1 MTSNQNILPTS
12 PEIVPAL
19 GMLSRAQCEAVLHR
33 NVVGR
38 LGFTLHDRVN
48 ITPVHFA
55 YQEGWIYGRTQ
66 PCGKLL
72 PILRNRRVAFEVDE
86 HQDLFDWNSVVVHG
100 PLYLIE
106 PETSQTEETTY
117 AIALRLLRR
126 ILPSTFSDTDPVP
139 FRNQLFRIQVSEI
152 SGRFSEYGVSSPV
165 PARNPPIRDE
175 RATPEADAALRASA
189 LLAVNHV
196 LPSTASQVQ
205 VDAFDGVI
213 VLTGVVESP
222 SDRIALEREVLRARN
237 VRAVVQQIETAL
249 PEHRRPEPAEIARTA
264 IRQLDADSP
273 LTGANIKVVIEH
285 EWVRVEGTAATSE
298 LRDEVIRRLRNVS
311 GSRGVIDRVRLLPAA
326 GYRHGEEVPYRE
338 TSIRLQNE

>member
-1 MTSNQNILPTS
+1 MTSNQSLLPAS

-19 GMLSRAQCEAVLHR
+19 GVLGRAQCEVVLHR

-55 YQEGWIYGRTQ
+55 YEDGWIYGRTQ

-86 HQDLFDWNSVVVHG
+86 HQDLFDWSSVIVHG

-106 PETSQTEETTY
+106 PETSQTEKTTY

-126 ILPSTFSDTDPVP
+126 ILPSTLSDDDPVP

-152 SGRFSEYGVSSPV
+152 SGRFSEHGGTVMR
-165 PARNPPIRDE
+165 ARNPPIRDE
-175 RATPEADAALRASA
+175 RATPEADAALRTRALKAVSSA
-189 LLAVNHV
+189 LPLATTQVHV
-196 LPSTASQVQ
+196 DV
-205 VDAFDGVI
+205 FDGVV

-222 SDRIALEREVLRARN
+222 SDRHALERELLRTAN

-249 PEHRRPEPAEIARTA
+249 PEHRRPEPPEMARAA
-264 IRQLDADSP
+264 IRQLDTGSP
-273 LTGANIKVVIEH
+273 LTGADIKVVIEH
-285 EWVRVEGTAATSE
+285 EWVRVEGGAATSE
-298 LRDEVIRRLRNVS
+298 LRDEVIRRLRNVN
-311 GSRGVIDRVRLLPAA
+311 GSRGVIDRVHVLTAA
-326 GYRHGEEVPYRE
+326 AQREGEEVPYKE
-338 TSIRLQNE
+338 TSVR

>member
-1 MTSNQNILPTS
+1 MTSNQYLLPTS
-12 PEIVPAL
+12 PDIVPAL
-19 GMLSRAQCEAVLHR
+19 GVLGRAQCEAVLHR

-152 SGRFSEYGVSSPV
+152 SGRFSEHGGSSI
-165 PARNPPIRDE
+165 PARNAPIRDE

-222 SDRIALEREVLRARN
+222 LDRIALEREVLRARN
-237 VRAVVQQIETAL
+237 VRAVVQQIETAA
-249 PEHRRPEPAEIARTA
+249 PEQRRPEPPEVARAA
-264 IRQLDADSP
+264 IRQLDAGSP

-285 EWVRVEGTAATSE
+285 EWVRVEGTVATSE
-298 LRDEVIRRLRNVS
+298 LRDEVIRRLRNVD
-311 GSRGVIDRVRLLPAA
+311 GSRGVIDRVHVLTAA
-326 GYRHGEEVPYRE
+326 TARR
-338 TSIRLQNE
+338 